1 MKKQKNLDPVH
12 RHFEERDPLIFS
24 VLSAMPVEPL
34 RREEDA
40 SLYFGKLC
48 REIIAQ
54 QLGGRAAEAIV
65 GRFGELFGGTG
76 PTPKAVMRRPE
87 KILRGAGMSWAKA
100 RSLRDLAEKVET
112 RELWLTRLSEMD
124 DETAIRELTK
134 VKGIGRWTAEMFLIF
149 TLGREDVF
157 SYGDLGLRKGLAA
170 IYGAR
175 RAETEAQIASI
186 TSRWAPYRSYG
197 ALAVWHVADS
207 RKA

>member
-1 MKKQKNLDPVH
+1 MTRRSIRAIR
-12 RHFEERDPLIFS
+12 RHFHKRDPILFPVISEMPLELLEKETDPSRYFS
-24 VLSAMPVEPL
+24 
-34 RREEDA
+34 R
-40 SLYFGKLC
+40 LC